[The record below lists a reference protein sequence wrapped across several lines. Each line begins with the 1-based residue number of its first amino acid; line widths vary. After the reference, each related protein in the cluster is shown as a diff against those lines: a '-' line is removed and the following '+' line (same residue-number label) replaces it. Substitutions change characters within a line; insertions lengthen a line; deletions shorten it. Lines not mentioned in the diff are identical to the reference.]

1 MSMAFGNHIRRPM
14 ALAAIVAAWVAAP
27 AWADLDQAV
36 QAIHRGGDISGA
48 CKEIVVSAERGDSAA
63 MGQLGDI
70 YRNGTCGVKDAALA
84 KTWHRRAAV
93 NGDAYAQMTLASH
106 YRIGDGGYPRDL
118 VKAYKWY
125 HLAAIAPK
133 SRSKATKGE
142 AFNQLI
148 ALRGTLAF
156 NDTAADLQAAD
167 QRDRLGW
174 KMTPEQV
181 AEAKGQAAKWYPG
194 MR

>member
-1 MSMAFGNHIRRPM
+1 MAIGNHIRRPV
-14 ALAAIVAAWVAAP
+14 ALVAIMIVCVVTP
-27 AWADLDQAV
+27 ARADLDAAV
-36 QAIHRGGDISGA
+36 RALHLGGDISKA
-48 CKEIVVSAERGDSAA
+48 CKEIIVAAERGDAAA
-63 MGQLGDI
+63 MSQLGEI
-70 YRNGTCGVKDAALA
+70 YRNGTCGAKDPALA
-84 KTWHRRAAV
+84 KTWHQRAAE

-106 YRIGDGGYPRDL
+106 YRIGDGGYAKDI
-118 VKAYKWY
+118 VQAYKWY
-125 HLAAIAPK
+125 HLAATAPK
-133 SRSKATKGE
+133 PRSRATKGE

-156 NDTAADLQAAD
+156 NDTAAELQAAA

-181 AEAKGQAAKWYPG
+181 AEAKTQAAKWRPG